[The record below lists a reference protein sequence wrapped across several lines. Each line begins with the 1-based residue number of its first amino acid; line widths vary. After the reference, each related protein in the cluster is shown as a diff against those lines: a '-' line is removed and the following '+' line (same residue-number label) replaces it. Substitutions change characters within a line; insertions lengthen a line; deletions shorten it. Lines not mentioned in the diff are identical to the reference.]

1 MIYNSD
7 ESLMAKRKYHVGHA
21 VPEKWVFGMF
31 DVHQKIGVLRFVD
44 DRTQATLFP
53 LIQEY
58 VLPGSTIHSD
68 RAAMYVNNQAG
79 VDPPPSH
86 IVNIPVNPPYIHTCV
101 THKKHFVD
109 PISRT
114 HTNHVEGFWKHAKEK
129 NKQMCGTTE
138 ELLPSYLDEFQWRQL
153 YGKKEVEAFENT
165 LHQISTYYPVNN

>member
-1 MIYNSD
+1 
-7 ESLMAKRKYHVGHA
+7 MAKRKYHVGHA

-31 DVHQKIGVLRFVD
+31 NVHQKIGILRFVD

-86 IVNIPVNPPYIHTCV
+86 IVNIPVNLPYIHTSV
-101 THKKHFVD
+101 NHKHFVD

-114 HTNHVEGFWKHAKEK
+114 HTNHVEGFWNTPRKII
-129 NKQMCGTTE
+129 NKCVEPLRNYFLPIWTNSNGANCME
-138 ELLPSYLDEFQWRQL
+138 RKKWRLLRIFCTRFQHITPL
-153 YGKKEVEAFENT
+153 TIDVF
-165 LHQISTYYPVNN
+165 LLFIL